1 MANSK
6 LEGNKETSETEK
18 EKLRQEYFPED
29 YKEPFKS
36 PGIAGLIDIVKMYKH
51 RKGPPVPPYAGRD
64 IGSDDDV
71 YYPYREKEDD
81 SYELWR
87 DD

>member
-1 MANSK
+1 MEHTP

-29 YKEPFKS
+29 YFK
-36 PGIAGLIDIVKMYKH
+36 PKGLVDIYKLYKQ
-51 RKGPPVPPYAGRD
+51 RKDPP

-81 SYELWR
+81 GV
-87 DD
+87 